1 MISRAAA
8 AELRHRVKGWARQ
21 PPSRPRVLVFI
32 TDFIVRSLLWC
43 SGPGDDTV
51 RARQLEQAVMALFV
65 CPAPAVIYKRV
76 PGMIR
81 FKFGVFCF
89 NLPPVCYLI
98 SRQRNLFVFAPFFL
112 LISCL
117 CVESVIG
124 RYQMRLQCPCSSVPT
139 RALNEG

>member
-1 MISRAAA
+1 
-8 AELRHRVKGWARQ
+8 
-21 PPSRPRVLVFI
+21 
-32 TDFIVRSLLWC
+32 
-43 SGPGDDTV
+43 
-51 RARQLEQAVMALFV
+51 MALFV

-89 NLPPVCYLI
+89 NLPPLCYLI

-117 CVESVIG
+117 CVESVIEAAVSL
-124 RYQMRLQCPCSSVPT
+124 LQCLHLCSDLSLP
-139 RALNEG
+139 NEAARWLVSWSDAGPLSTIQGGDTTAACPRPAHGSTL

>member
-1 MISRAAA
+1 
-8 AELRHRVKGWARQ
+8 
-21 PPSRPRVLVFI
+21 
-32 TDFIVRSLLWC
+32 
-43 SGPGDDTV
+43 
-51 RARQLEQAVMALFV
+51 MALFV

-89 NLPPVCYLI
+89 NLPPLCYLI

-117 CVESVIG
+117 CVESVIEAAVSL
-124 RYQMRLQCPCSSVPT
+124 LQCLHLCSDCLMKQHGGLSPGLMLGHYPLSRVETLLQPVP
-139 RALNEG
+139 ALHMALPYKLNVYPPSHAFTSQPRTLV

>member
-1 MISRAAA
+1 
-8 AELRHRVKGWARQ
+8 
-21 PPSRPRVLVFI
+21 
-32 TDFIVRSLLWC
+32 
-43 SGPGDDTV
+43 
-51 RARQLEQAVMALFV
+51 MALFV

-89 NLPPVCYLI
+89 NLPPLCYLI

-117 CVESVIG
+117 CVESVIEVAVSLLCSDLSLPNEAA
-124 RYQMRLQCPCSSVPT
+124 RWLRLMV
-139 RALNEG
+139 